1 MNVVYRD
8 SRAYKNMYETSDSQD
23 HLRVYQNRSEY
34 HTSTN
39 TIEIFPEG
47 LASYNARVRTK
58 KIKDAFEGGF
68 LDTLISQ
75 LKTGEII
82 CRSSL
87 VSDTTQ
93 KNLRELISEL
103 TSESGRAI
111 IGLTVMQLCI
121 KTIVPEQSIRL
132 HKAGLNRGSFSW
144 VEGVSMRT
152 LDKQYVTPILR
163 KHDLVR
169 LNADGFMMTR
179 SLAENYPYTSLY
191 KAQLRGAREQWLSIV
206 EELEQGVTEP
216 RESLLYLLSLLLNA
230 AGEFEEEVAKLVRLF
245 DKKIP
250 MIRTLTGVKR
260 IISRHGESSD
270 YAARLLEI
278 GMHSLLQAAIES
290 GALGDM
296 TLLPLS
302 QMRSANKKHGNIG
315 DIELAEG
322 ADIVEA
328 WDAKYGK
335 SYLREEIE
343 EATEKISSHAH
354 VRTVGFVTN
363 VEIQRNLEINRR
375 IQEIEA
381 LYAVEFKILTYD
393 EWVNE
398 IYNKCIQTGM
408 TTEIALSQNWIKCYV
423 YSLAQKKRDVAP
435 IDEPCLEWVR
445 LLQKH
450 LE

>member
-1 MNVVYRD
+1 
-8 SRAYKNMYETSDSQD
+8 MYETIDSQD
-23 HLRVYQNRSEY
+23 HLRVYENRREY

-47 LASYNARVRTK
+47 LASYNARERTK

-82 CRSSL
+82 CSSSL

-103 TSESGRAI
+103 TSEFGRAL

-179 SLAENYPYTSLY
+179 SLAENYPYSSLY

-206 EELEQGVTEP
+206 EELEKGVTEP

-230 AGEFEEEVAKLVRLF
+230 AGEFEEEVAKLVRLL
-245 DKKIP
+245 DKKLP
-250 MIRTLTGVKR
+250 TIRTLTGVKR

-278 GMHSLLQAAIES
+278 GMHSLL
-290 GALGDM
+290 
-296 TLLPLS
+296 
-302 QMRSANKKHGNIG
+302 
-315 DIELAEG
+315 
-322 ADIVEA
+322 
-328 WDAKYGK
+328 
-335 SYLREEIE
+335 
-343 EATEKISSHAH
+343 
-354 VRTVGFVTN
+354 
-363 VEIQRNLEINRR
+363 
-375 IQEIEA
+375 
-381 LYAVEFKILTYD
+381 
-393 EWVNE
+393 
-398 IYNKCIQTGM
+398 
-408 TTEIALSQNWIKCYV
+408 
-423 YSLAQKKRDVAP
+423 
-435 IDEPCLEWVR
+435 
-445 LLQKH
+445 
-450 LE
+450 